1 MKTNTSTVRRK
12 TNQSDRGRQSDLRES
27 MREPR
32 ERPRDEER
40 EQRAALC
47 MN

>member
-1 MKTNTSTVRRK
+1 MNISTVRRK
-12 TNQSDRGRQSDLRES
+12 TNQTDRGRKSDLRES

-32 ERPRDEER
+32 ERLQDEEG